1 MKEIGKQKIS
11 EPVKQTCCKPT
22 SFRPVWNFSG
32 PTTNHHNG
40 PTSKPEPD
48 RKIIDRGE

>member
-1 MKEIGKQKIS
+1 MKQIGKQKIS
-11 EPVKQTCCKPT
+11 EPLKQRCPCPGGYH
-22 SFRPVWNFSG
+22 PVWNFAG